1 MTVARPVAKF
11 TAAVTSSKAESFFST
26 RAAHA
31 AHVIPWTES
40 STSCN
45 PGDDAVPVTAADI
58 QPCLPA
64 EPPDRGEYHCTG
76 NLHRVGNAHNEGGR
90 TLT

>member
-1 MTVARPVAKF
+1 MAGSPPVAKF

-31 AHVIPWTES
+31 AHVIPLTAS
-40 STSCN
+40 STSRH
-45 PGDDAVPVTAADI
+45 PGNDARPVIAADI
-58 QPCLPA
+58 QPFLLA
-64 EPPDRGEYHCTG
+64 EPRDRGEYRCTG
-76 NLHRVGNAHNEGGR
+76 KSTPRQKCQQRKGC